1 MDLGDRVKELREKA
15 GLTQEELAEKMGVQR
30 NTVWRW
36 ENKKANLRAD
46 NIQRLS
52 TVLNIDASE
61 IMTPEEDK
69 TLYDTSV
76 LESKRGIFPSLAY
89 WGEVADNARLVA
101 KGGQNLSLIYTLLS
115 DAAGTIKTAMSGKA
129 LATA

>member
-1 MDLGDRVKELREKA
+1 MEISDRLKELREKA

-52 TVLNIDASE
+52 SALNIDVSDLMIAD
-61 IMTPEEDK
+61 EEQSAYDK
-69 TLYDTSV
+69 PV
-76 LESKRGIFPSLAY
+76 LENKTEIFPSLAY
-89 WGEVADNARLVA
+89 WGKVADNARLVT
-101 KGGQNLSLIYTLLS
+101 KGGQNLGLIYSLLA
-115 DAAGTIKTAMSGKA
+115 DATGTVKAAMA
-129 LATA
+129 

>member
-1 MDLGDRVKELREKA
+1 MEISDRLKELREKA

-52 TVLNIDASE
+52 SALNIDVSDLMIAD
-61 IMTPEEDK
+61 EEQSAYDK
-69 TLYDTSV
+69 PV
-76 LESKRGIFPSLAY
+76 LENKTEIFPSLAY

-101 KGGQNLSLIYTLLS
+101 KGGQNLGLIYSLLA
-115 DAAGTIKTAMSGKA
+115 DATGTVKAAMA
-129 LATA
+129 